1 MGLFKIG
8 GANKN
13 DVKLAKIELEKAK
26 MEEKKL
32 KKMSKEEKEELKR
45 KQIQE
50 EVNAYLEYTKLNINQ
65 ICIVIDNLNTETI
78 EGIEKV
84 KTLEGQKLGF
94 KEKGEFRKLKDKVL
108 DNIRY
113 LYLSKD
119 YFSALT
125 KLATGVLLKIEQ
137 SKLVIKFAPYF
148 DGKPVLDLDDE
159 YEDEDDSVL
168 GAFKEI
174 GKELKEA
181 FVSSTSSFSLYDY
194 VEDNYGEQIEE
205 FKIPD
210 VVAAIETF
218 KKSTILKKDNIVEES
233 DRKENVTS
241 DEEIECENC
250 HAKIKKNSKFCPEC
264 GNKVEIKKASF
275 CSECGSPIEP
285 GVKFCSNCGNK
296 VN

>member
-50 EVNAYLEYTKLNINQ
+50 EVNAYLEYTKLNINP
-65 ICIVIDNLNTETI
+65 ICKVILELKNETI
-78 EGIEKV
+78 ESIEKI
-84 KTLEGQKLGF
+84 KSLEGQKLGF
-94 KEKGEFRKLKDKVL
+94 KEKGEFRKLKDKAL

-125 KLATGVLLKIEQ
+125 KLSSGLLLKIEQ

-148 DGKPVLDLDDE
+148 DGKPVLDLEDE
-159 YEDEDDSVL
+159 YEDDDDSVL

-181 FVSSTSSFSLYDY
+181 FVSSTSSFSLYEY
-194 VEDNYGEQIEE
+194 VEDNYGEQIED
-205 FKIPD
+205 FKLPD
-210 VVAAIETF
+210 VDIVIDTF
-218 KKSTILKKDNIVEES
+218 KKSIFVKKESIEES
-233 DRKENVTS
+233 DKKINVVS
-241 DEEIECENC
+241 DDEIECENC
-250 HAKIKKNSKFCPEC
+250 HAKIKKNAKFCPEC
-264 GNKVEIKKASF
+264 GNKVEIKKSSF
-275 CSECGSPIEP
+275 CTECGSPIEP